1 MYPCASSASD
11 AAASIWAR
19 DEPLRSVATKSG
31 MALFWTNTYWLG
43 SCVERCQSARAAYLM
58 KETIGRDQTSS
69 EVTRGHQWS
78 SVVVS
83 GHQWS
88 SACNSHAFCVLL
100 SQGRAAAHERE
111 EVGQAP
117 ELQDGALHVHVA
129 IRHLGERSLMRKV
142 IHSNHD
148 EGGHLRH
155 EWNSEAF
162 SGTLST
168 QKS

>member
-1 MYPCASSASD
+1 MYPRASSASD

-69 EVTRGHQWS
+69 EMTRGHQWS
-78 SVVVS
+78 SVVVIS
-83 GHQWS
+83 NQWS
-88 SACNSHAFCVLL
+88 SAFSSHAFCVLL

-111 EVGQAP
+111 EVGQP
-117 ELQDGALHVHVA
+117 SELQDGALHVHVA
-129 IRHLGERSLMRKV
+129 IRHLGERSLMREV
-142 IHSNHD
+142 IHSNRD
-148 EGGHLRH
+148 EGGHPQQ
-155 EWNSEAF
+155 S
-162 SGTLST
+162 
-168 QKS
+168 